1 MSLNRNDIFFW
12 LGRPL
17 APLYGCAMRL
27 RAWLYRRDI
36 WKRHDLPVP
45 VVSVGN
51 LTLGGSGK
59 TPTVRMLARHFLE
72 HGFRPAV
79 ISRGYGG
86 TARKAVNIVSDGAT
100 VYLSPQEAGDEP
112 YMLAASTPGLV
123 VLTGRKRI
131 HPCRQAITQM
141 GCDLIILDD
150 GFQHLPVNRDVNIVL
165 FNGSTFLGNS
175 RVFPGGELREPLSAL
190 NRATTFLITG
200 VSEKTRP
207 AAEAFAQHLSKKHS
221 SIPTYFSRH
230 TASSVIDRGGCAVPA
245 LSIDASLYAF
255 SGIAHPE
262 RFLTTLAELG
272 FSPRGSTVFAD
283 HAVYSQADLDTLC
296 RDAQK
301 HGATALITTEKD
313 WVKVSSFATSLPLY
327 ALTIDSVPDRQFLDA
342 VLLGVRQ
349 HGSRQSSTP

>member
-12 LGRPL
+12 IGTPL
-17 APLYGCAMRL
+17 APFYSCAMQL
-27 RAWLYRRDI
+27 RAWLYRLDI
-36 WKRHDLPVP
+36 LKRHDLPVP

-59 TPTVRMLARHFLE
+59 TPTVRMLARYFLE

-86 TARKAVNIVSDGAT
+86 TARKAVNIVSDGST
-100 VYLSPQEAGDEP
+100 IYLSPQEAGDEP
-112 YMLAASTPGLV
+112 YMLAASTPGLL
-123 VLTGRKRI
+123 VLTGRERI
-131 HPCRQAITQM
+131 HPCRHAFLQM

-165 FNGSTFLGNS
+165 FNGSTLLGNT

-190 NRATTFLITG
+190 NRATAFLITG

-207 AAEAFAQHLSKKHS
+207 DAEAFAQHLSKEHF

-230 TASSVIDRGGCAVPA
+230 TASSVIDRAGRAVPA
-245 LSIDASLYAF
+245 ESIDASLYAF

-262 RFLTTLAELG
+262 RFLATLAELG
-272 FSPRGSTVFAD
+272 VSPRGSTTFAD

-296 RDAQK
+296 RDAKK

-313 WVKVSSFATSLPLY
+313 WVKVSSFRTSIPLY
-327 ALTIDSVPDRQFLDA
+327 ALTIDSVPDKRFLDA
-342 VLLGVRQ
+342 VLLRVRQ
-349 HGSRQSSTP
+349 HESRQSSVP